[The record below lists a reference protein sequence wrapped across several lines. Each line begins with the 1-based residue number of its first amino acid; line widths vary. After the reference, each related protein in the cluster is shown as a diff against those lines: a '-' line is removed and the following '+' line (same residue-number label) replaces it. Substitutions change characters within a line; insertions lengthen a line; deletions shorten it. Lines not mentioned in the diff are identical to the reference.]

1 MVAELVEAL
10 GEGMQVAWRRRW
22 MRGPCA
28 YGVREVPLVT
38 ASGRQLSDWDDKDH
52 PSLAVD
58 GEEEDAGGV

>member
-1 MVAELVEAL
+1 
-10 GEGMQVAWRRRW
+10 
-22 MRGPCA
+22 MRGACA